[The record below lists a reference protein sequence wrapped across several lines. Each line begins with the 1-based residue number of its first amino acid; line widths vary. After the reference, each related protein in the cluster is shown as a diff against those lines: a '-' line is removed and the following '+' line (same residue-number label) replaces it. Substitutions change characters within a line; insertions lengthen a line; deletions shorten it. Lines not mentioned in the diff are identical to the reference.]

1 MDVSLDSSICLFWLR
16 MSRNMSAADW
26 FSGTSSIPGPWSGSW
41 MSFTDGGE
49 STTRE
54 IYYLSFQKTI
64 FLSHSSVRC
73 SKNTYLLTY
82 LLTHSLIHSMQHS
95 PSCEANQFSASQKIP
110 RILRNSQ
117 VHSGIHKCLTPVPIL
132 NQLDP
137 VHIPKSHFLKIHL
150 NITLP
155 SMPGSPKW
163 SLSLWFSNQNPVYA
177 SPLPDMCYM
186 SKKIWLLNLDYCFF
200 HGSFYNTLS
209 ITNPPTKEL
218 HQPMT
223 NRDRLISLNI
233 FVSSINLVH
242 VPRMRGTDMAT
253 GSCNRNLKR
262 PLGRAR
268 SWWDM
273 ILNCILK
280 EEDGRALTGFIWLR
294 TGMSGGLLWTW

>member
-1 MDVSLDSSICLFWLR
+1 MVVNLQQER
-16 MSRNMSAADW
+16 Y
-26 FSGTSSIPGPWSGSW
+26 
-41 MSFTDGGE
+41 
-49 STTRE
+49 TTYHFRR
-54 IYYLSFQKTI
+54 LSFYLIHLCDVPKT
-64 FLSHSSVRC
+64 
-73 SKNTYLLTY
+73 LTY

-186 SKKIWLLNLDYCFF
+186 SKKI
-200 HGSFYNTLS
+200 
-209 ITNPPTKEL
+209 
-218 HQPMT
+218 
-223 NRDRLISLNI
+223 
-233 FVSSINLVH
+233 
-242 VPRMRGTDMAT
+242 
-253 GSCNRNLKR
+253 
-262 PLGRAR
+262 
-268 SWWDM
+268 
-273 ILNCILK
+273 
-280 EEDGRALTGFIWLR
+280 
-294 TGMSGGLLWTW
+294 